1 MQAQAAQWLRL
12 AAGVRYN
19 ARHGKQVGSSM
30 ATADLAGQVP
40 QQPSDLPAH
49 LRPRWQAWLAGDRA
63 AAALL
68 ALAIAAC
75 VAPLW
80 VSALLPMMDLP
91 QHLATVR
98 ILHSYA
104 DPQFA
109 VNKYHVIDYSRTQY
123 LSWYFAVDFLTYVMP
138 LEVANRL
145 VLSFYAVGLP
155 LSLVALLRAHR
166 RDPLLALLAVPL
178 VYNVFF
184 FMGFANYITALPLM
198 FWGLALLRRSL
209 DEATWPRVIGM
220 AAIALV
226 LFYSHAQPFLLYGL
240 LAGLTVL
247 LGARGWHP
255 RHWWRSAAHL
265 LPALL
270 AMGVWTSRSLILAGE
285 QEWKQGHGGR
295 NVTSAQVNFEP
306 WGERLQNLWT
316 WWLDAY
322 RGDSDEILAAAWIA
336 VLAVAALLARRSEE
350 DETPW
355 QRAKIPAAMLVAT
368 LAVYL
373 LSPVSYKWIWPIS
386 YRFVPVVA
394 MLALV
399 AVPAQRWAFGR
410 WGRYLLFALPA
421 LALCGASLRLHVQK
435 AKEFSD
441 EAGPIRQVVAQADYG
456 KCLISLVYGAG
467 SDVINQAPLLHLG
480 QYYVVDRGGM
490 ASFSFAN
497 FPQSP
502 VLYPD
507 VGGPPTFPARF
518 EWTPERFTWAEYGK
532 YFDYFLIRGTG
543 DPFGRDRDKVEL
555 VTEQGPYRLFKKKP
569 GA

>member
-1 MQAQAAQWLRL
+1 
-12 AAGVRYN
+12 
-19 ARHGKQVGSSM
+19 M
-30 ATADLAGQVP
+30 ATANQFGQSGNETP
-40 QQPSDLPAH
+40 DQPAF
-49 LRPRWQAWLAGDRA
+49 LRPTLRDWLAGDRVT
-63 AAALL
+63 ALL
-68 ALAIAAC
+68 LLTVIAAC

-80 VSALLPMMDLP
+80 VSPLLPMMDLP

-98 ILHSYA
+98 ILHSYH
-104 DPQFA
+104 DPFYA
-109 VNKYHVIDYSRTQY
+109 VYKYHVIDFSRTQY
-123 LSWYFAVDFLTYVMP
+123 LSWYLSVDLLSYVMS
-138 LEVANRL
+138 LETANRV
-145 VLSFYAVGLP
+145 VLSLYAVGLP

-166 RDPLLALLAVPL
+166 RDPILALLAVPL

-198 FWGLALLRRSL
+198 FWALALLRRSL
-209 DEATWPRVIGM
+209 DEASWSRLIGM
-220 AAIALV
+220 ATLAVL

-240 LAGLTVL
+240 LAGITVL

-255 RHWWRSAAHL
+255 RHWLKPALHL

-270 AMGVWTSRSLILAGE
+270 AMAVWTSRSLILAGE
-285 QEWKQGHGGR
+285 AEWKQGHGGR

-306 WGERLQNLWT
+306 FGERLQNLWT

-322 RGDSDEILAAAWIA
+322 RGDSDEILAVCWLG
-336 VLAVAALLARRSEE
+336 VLAVAALLARRGKE
-350 DETPW
+350 DESPW
-355 QRAKIPAAMLVAT
+355 QRSKIPASMLVTT

-386 YRFVPVVA
+386 YRFVPVLA

-399 AVPAQRWAFGR
+399 ALPLQRWAFGR
-410 WGRYLLFALPA
+410 WGRYVLFGVPA
-421 LALCGASLRLHVQK
+421 LLLCAASIRLHVQK

-441 EAGPIRQVVAQADYG
+441 EAGPIRQVVAQAEPG

-467 SDVINQAPLLHLG
+467 SNVLNQAPLLHLG

-518 EWTPERFTWAEYGK
+518 EWTPERFTWAEYGN
-532 YFDYFLIRGTG
+532 YFDYFLIRGNG
-543 DPFGRDRDKVEL
+543 EPFGRDRNKVEL

-569 GA
+569 GV